1 MHSIDSDV
9 RKNRRVYS
17 ASIKR
22 MKREKKSSHSRQPC
36 DFARYRN
43 AV

>member
-17 ASIKR
+17 ASIKAAEEEV
-22 MKREKKSSHSRQPC
+22 K
-36 DFARYRN
+36 N
-43 AV
+43 G